1 MLSITTSK
9 SHPKHLVLTIS
20 NNLNIFL
27 IYLVTLELWM
37 YYRKT
42 MYLTIVT
49 DKRIQLRQSADV
61 EFKMYILKKTIA
73 VLMFSRLSAVLQ
85 ILSQRIRRV

>member
-1 MLSITTSK
+1 MILK
-9 SHPKHLVLTIS
+9 LHLKHLDLII
-20 NNLNIFL
+20 LKCLIILLIFPV
-27 IYLVTLELWM
+27 ILELWKS
-37 YYRKT
+37 YKRV

-49 DKRIQLRQSADV
+49 DKRTQLKQSEDV
-61 EFKMYILKKTIA
+61 EFKMYILKQTIA